1 MDEMQMLRDHHD
13 AQPSPSPHN
22 VVTARARLSAHTRP
36 RHRLPRLGRLSLG
49 AGAAGLALTVGLV
62 AVQVVDDDG
71 KEGVLNAEPASA
83 TEVLDRAATAARHQP
98 DPHPRAGQFVFAESL
113 DDSYD
118 AGINPDSHTKPG
130 WTKNRRRVW
139 LPVDGK
145 QNGLLKEQTTTS
157 HGKPVKQAWSAAPL
171 RQPGGGPLNDPN
183 NYTALNK
190 LPRDPD
196 QLLAEL
202 HRMYPAAHSDDPA
215 RDRTADEKVFNG
227 IQGMV
232 AESYLPP
239 SLRAALFQAAE
250 KIPGIIL
257 VRDSVDAAGRHG
269 IAVALTFKEGIR
281 EEIIFDRRTY
291 APLGSRKVLSDP
303 RAYDK
308 LFVDLKGVRQ
318 GQTLSVTALLSTK
331 IVDRPE
337 QLS

>member
-13 AQPSPSPHN
+13 AQPSPSPDT
-22 VVTARARLSAHTRP
+22 VVKARARLAAHTRP
-36 RHRLPRLGRLSLG
+36 RRMPRLGRLSRG
-49 AGAAGLALTVGLV
+49 TAAAGLALAVGLV
-62 AVQVVDDDG
+62 AVQVIHDDG
-71 KEGVLNAEPASA
+71 KDGVLNAEPASA
-83 TEVLDRAATAARHQP
+83 TEVLDRAATAARRQR

-113 DDSYD
+113 DDHYD
-118 AGINPDSHTKPG
+118 SGIDPDSRTKPG
-130 WTKNRRRVW
+130 WTKSHRRVW

-145 QNGLLKEQTTTS
+145 QNGLLKEQTTLS
-157 HGKPVKQAWSAAPL
+157 HGTPVRQAWSTTPL
-171 RQPGGGPLNDPN
+171 KQPDGGPLGDPN
-183 NYTALNK
+183 NYTALNR

-196 QLLAEL
+196 KLLTEL
-202 HRMYPAAHSDDPA
+202 HRMYPAAHSTDPV

-239 SLRAALFQAAE
+239 SLRAALFQATK
-250 KIPGIIL
+250 KIPGITL
-257 VRDSVDAAGRHG
+257 VKDSADAAGRHG

-291 APLGSRKVLSDP
+291 APLGSRTVLSDA

-308 LFVDLKGVRQ
+308 LFVDLKGVPQ
-318 GQTLSVTALLSTK
+318 GQTLSRTALLSTE
-331 IVDRPE
+331 IVDRPG